1 MVLWALSMFP
11 LGVKYASPES
21 YLGMIGNF
29 IAPIFAPLGFG
40 TWQATVAIISG
51 LAAKEVVVATFGT
64 ISGMEGDEN
73 TSGMSH
79 VLHDLFTPLS
89 AYAFMAFT
97 LLYVP
102 CIGTI
107 GAIRQETN
115 GYKWAL
121 TMCAITIVTAYI
133 VSFLIYNVG
142 LFLGFG

>member
-1 MVLWALSMFP
+1 M
-11 LGVKYASPES
+11 
-21 YLGMIGNF
+21 N
-29 IAPIFAPLGFG
+29 
-40 TWQATVAIISG
+40 
-51 LAAKEVVVATFGT
+51 
-64 ISGMEGDEN
+64 
-73 TSGMSH
+73 H

-107 GAIRQETN
+107 GAIRHETN

-133 VSFLIYNVG
+133 VAFLIYNVG
-142 LFLGFG
+142 LFLGLG